1 MTTRRKIDIFAERE
15 DRPFGLLSAD
25 DQYGLTFQYSHDA
38 DRNISLSLPHRNDG
52 YRDVASRAF
61 FGNLLPDNNLRDLVL
76 QRHRLDLTD
85 IAGLLQQ
92 CGTDCIGAL
101 FFASSGVSP
110 GRLTGNLADDYEAL
124 SEADRASIMRLLR
137 DTQFPFGSCPVSLL
151 PGRQPKI
158 ALTMLPDGRLARPKA
173 GSAAPTTHIL
183 KVPRQG
189 EEVLLDLEFLS
200 MRLAGQVLDGPV
212 ADVDIVD
219 AEDMC
224 GLLVERFD
232 RVIEDGIVH
241 RIHQE
246 DFCQA
251 LGLPG
256 LLKYERHGTEE
267 RCFNADAIGRL
278 LSLMDQ
284 PSTARR
290 HLLQATVFNLVMGNT
305 DNHAKNHAI
314 LHSEGTIYLAPFYDI
329 VPSVSKLGV
338 TRELSFR
345 VGDAREA
352 GELRRGDIP
361 ALARALGLEVEG
373 GDCTDEAESAAAVI
387 ISRTLNGLESF
398 QNESNQF
405 FVRMIE
411 NRAAHISEAID
422 YPITKRR

>member
-1 MTTRRKIDIFAERE
+1 
-15 DRPFGLLSAD
+15 
-25 DQYGLTFQYSHDA
+25 
-38 DRNISLSLPHRNDG
+38 
-52 YRDVASRAF
+52 
-61 FGNLLPDNNLRDLVL
+61 
-76 QRHRLDLTD
+76 
-85 IAGLLQQ
+85 
-92 CGTDCIGAL
+92 
-101 FFASSGVSP
+101 
-110 GRLTGNLADDYEAL
+110 
-124 SEADRASIMRLLR
+124 
-137 DTQFPFGSCPVSLL
+137 
-151 PGRQPKI
+151 
-158 ALTMLPDGRLARPKA
+158 
-173 GSAAPTTHIL
+173 
-183 KVPRQG
+183 
-189 EEVLLDLEFLS
+189 
-200 MRLAGQVLDGPV
+200 MRLAGQVLDGRV
-212 ADVDIVD
+212 ADVDVVD

-251 LGLPG
+251 LGLPD

-267 RCFNADAIGRL
+267 RRFDAAAIGHL
-278 LSLMDQ
+278 LSQMDQ

-290 HLLQATVFNLVMGNT
+290 PCCRLLSSISLWQYGQLCE
-305 DNHAKNHAI
+305 NHAI
-314 LHSEGTIYLAPFYDI
+314 LHSEGTMYLAPFYDI

-361 ALARALGLEVEG
+361 ALAGALGMEVEG

-398 QNESNQF
+398 QDESNQF